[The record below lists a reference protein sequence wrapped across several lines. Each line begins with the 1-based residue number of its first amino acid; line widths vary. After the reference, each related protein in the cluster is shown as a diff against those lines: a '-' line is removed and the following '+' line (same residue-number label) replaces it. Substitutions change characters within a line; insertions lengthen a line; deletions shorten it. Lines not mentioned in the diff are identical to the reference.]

1 VVVRAPLAARNFRP
15 GQFYRLQ
22 NFETLSPVVTS
33 SGSST
38 RLQMEGL
45 AMTGAWV
52 DRDRGL
58 VSTVVLEMG
67 GSSDLCAMLRPGE
80 PVILMGPTG
89 SPTHIASG
97 ETVILAGGGLGNA
110 VLFSIG
116 AAFRA
121 QGSKVLYFAGY
132 KKVIDRYKVA
142 EIESAADVVVWCCDE
157 EPGFKPTRTQDR
169 SFVGN
174 IVQGMDAYAQGEL
187 GPASI
192 RMQDADR
199 LIAIGSDR
207 MMAAVAR
214 ARHDVLKDHLKPQ
227 HLAIGSINSPM
238 QCMLKEICAQCLQPH
253 RDPRTGKK
261 TYVFSCFSQDQDL
274 DSVDFSALSERLKQN
289 SLQEKVTSQWIRH
302 CLPELR
308 KQRQLV

>member
-1 VVVRAPLAARNFRP
+1 VVSAAGAP
-15 GQFYRLQ
+15 
-22 NFETLSPVVTS
+22 
-33 SGSST
+33 T

-52 DRDRGL
+52 DRGRGL

-67 GSSDLCAMLRPGE
+67 GSSDLCAMLKAGE

-89 SPTHIASG
+89 SPTHIAPG
-97 ETVILAGGGLGNA
+97 ESVILAGGGLGNA

-116 AAFRA
+116 AAFRE

-142 EIESAADVVVWCCDE
+142 EIESAADTVVWCCDE
-157 EPGFKPTRTQDR
+157 EPGFEPSRPQDR

-174 IVQGMDAYAQGEL
+174 IVQAMDAYAQGRL
-187 GPASI
+187 GAPSI

-214 ARHDVLKDHLKPQ
+214 ARHDVLKDYLKP
-227 HLAIGSINSPM
+227 HHFAIGSINSPM

-253 RDPRTGKK
+253 VDPRTGKR
-261 TYVFSCFSQDQDL
+261 TYVFSCFNQDQDL
-274 DSVDFSALSERLKQN
+274 DSVDFAALSERLKQN
-289 SLQEKVTSQWIRH
+289 SLQEKLTAQWIRR
-302 CLPELR
+302 CKPELR